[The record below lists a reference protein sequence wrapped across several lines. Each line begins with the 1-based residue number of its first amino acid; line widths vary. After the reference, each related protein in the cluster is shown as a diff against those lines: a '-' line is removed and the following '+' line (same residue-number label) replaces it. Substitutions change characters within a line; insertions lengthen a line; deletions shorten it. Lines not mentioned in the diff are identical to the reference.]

1 MLEGNICTPD
11 SEPESEEKSNVCDND
26 SELDYFPDSEND
38 IETRSK
44 NHPCT
49 VEVIELVSDEEGP
62 DSAPD
67 HAKNIVGELRRHPRA
82 VNIIDLVSEEE
93 EAGAV
98 KRTRLY
104 PRKCNFILTAL
115 MIWTHCLSAP
125 GKKFTASGGIRL
137 GSSIPRNPSSG
148 HTIID
153 IRSEKEKGKGKENGK
168 GKGKGSDE

>member
-1 MLEGNICTPD
+1 LLDGKECTPRPD
-11 SEPESEEKSNVCDND
+11 IKTESEEESEVGDID
-26 SELDYFPDSEND
+26 SELEDSPDPADN
-38 IETRSK
+38 IKPGSK
-44 NHPCT
+44 KHPRA
-49 VEVIELVSDEEGP
+49 VEAIDLVSDEEGA
-62 DSAPD
+62 DSGT
-67 HAKNIVGELRRHPRA
+67 NQTENNVGPSKKHPRA
-82 VNIIDLVSEEE
+82 VDIIDLVSDEE
-93 EAGAV
+93 GASAA

-153 IRSEKEKGKGKENGK
+153 LRSEKEKAK
-168 GKGKGSDE
+168 GKGKSRDD